1 MNTDLSPTGRHSAR
15 WRDNFTAHRMDLF
28 SFLTGAATLTAAAWL
43 IAYQAGVDLRGAWFA
58 AAGLFLLGIGSAA
71 GALVPLWR
79 VNPPVAGEQ
88 PNGDRQ
94 YHRR

>member
-1 MNTDLSPTGRHSAR
+1 
-15 WRDNFTAHRMDLF
+15 MDLF

-71 GALVPLWR
+71 GAVVPLR
-79 VNPPVAGEQ
+79 RGRSRVAGERH
-88 PNGDRQ
+88 GRDRQ